1 MALIFHSIYLFLVTH
16 KKYVAILSF
25 ILAISLYLMHT
36 TIILNKDTR
45 DDLKKIGQKG
55 QTYDD
60 LIQELIKKWNDE
72 N

>member
-1 MALIFHSIYLFLVTH
+1 VDT
-16 KKYVAILSF
+16 
-25 ILAISLYLMHT
+25 AISVNTDTDHT
-36 TIILNKDTR
+36 TIILNKDTK
-45 DDLKKIGQKG
+45 DDLKKLGQKG